1 MSFFKPRDGHNP
13 WRGPSHSKAIQGPR
27 SQEGSSLQGPIR
39 TPPAPP
45 LGALLERVTPDQFN
59 SDTHDEKENLEIT
72 ETRFLASYNWTD
84 ARAPSIIFPGEFPRS
99 KAFQP
104 SLTIFQRYASTVE
117 TSHRSNT
124 APARFREVLQR
135 PQLRP
140 SPEPSHGTGGQRRSH
155 TASTF

>member
-1 MSFFKPRDGHNP
+1 MSFFKPRGGHNP
-13 WRGPSHSKAIQGPR
+13 WRGPSHSKPIQGPR

-45 LGALLERVTPDQFN
+45 LGALLERVTPDQLN
-59 SDTHDEKENLEIT
+59 SDTQDENLEIT
-72 ETRFLASYNWTD
+72 DTRFLASYNWTD
-84 ARAPSIIFPGEFPRS
+84 ARAPSIIFPGESPRS
-99 KAFQP
+99 KAVRP
-104 SLTIFQRYASTVE
+104 SLTIFQRYASVVE

-140 SPEPSHGTGGQRRSH
+140 PPEPSHGTGGQRGSH
-155 TASTF
+155 TTSTF